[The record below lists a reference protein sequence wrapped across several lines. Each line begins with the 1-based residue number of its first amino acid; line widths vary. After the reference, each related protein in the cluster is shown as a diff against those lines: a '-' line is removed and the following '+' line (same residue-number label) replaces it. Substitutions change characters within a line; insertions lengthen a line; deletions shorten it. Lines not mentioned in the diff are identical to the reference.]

1 MLGPGNVSP
10 GEILNSYVVTAFA
23 LGLLAAGAAVG
34 QSVAP
39 AARQGPGIQ
48 AAQDAREPA
57 VLAQCKQPPAAP
69 PARPPASAAADTT
82 PADYQVAPIPGVVA
96 AGARWNVVWTE
107 TGNNA
112 DGIIASTDGGLLVA
126 QNDNSDV
133 VKLDRGGKASVIY
146 TGTHT
151 GGALSRNSHGVL
163 FINERELN
171 PAIWELSPVHK
182 LVANRYHDEPLDC
195 LGNVLNDLAAAAN
208 GGVYFTMGGLY
219 YADPHGAITQY
230 GENLRTNGIILS
242 ADEKTLYVTNAG
254 TLVAFDV
261 QADGSLLKQRT
272 LATLPGGGGDGST
285 IDADGRIYVTAS
297 KGIVVLAPDGN
308 VLGTIPVPYG
318 AISVAFSGPDKKTL
332 YAVVIKR
339 SGKPGIAG
347 IAGGEVLAMPM
358 LAQGYR
364 GRAK

>member
-1 MLGPGNVSP
+1 MLSGG
-10 GEILNSYVVTAFA
+10 IMNSYVVTALA
-23 LGLLAAGAAVG
+23 VGVLAAGAAFG
-34 QSVAP
+34 QDAAP
-39 AARQGPGIQ
+39 ARRQGPGVQ

-57 VLAQCKQPPAAP
+57 VLAQCKQAPPAP
-69 PARPPASAAADTT
+69 PARPPPAAAADTA
-82 PADYQVAPIPGVVA
+82 PADYQVGAIPGVVA
-96 AGARWNVVWTE
+96 AGARWKVVWTE

-112 DGIIASTDGGLLVA
+112 DGIIASSDGGLLVA

-133 VKLDRGGKASVIY
+133 MKLDRDGNASVVY
-146 TGTHT
+146 RDTHT

-163 FINERELN
+163 FIDERELN

-182 LVANRYHDEPLDC
+182 LFANRYRGEPLDC
-195 LGNVLNDLAAAAN
+195 LGSVLNDLAAAAN

-219 YADPHGAITQY
+219 YANPHGTITQY

-261 QADGSLLKQRT
+261 QPDGSLVNQRT
-272 LATLPGGGGDGST
+272 VATLPGGGGDGST

-297 KGIVVLAPDGN
+297 GGVVVVAPDGK

-347 IAGGEVLAMPM
+347 IAGGQVLAMPM
-358 LAQGYR
+358 IAQGYR

>member
-1 MLGPGNVSP
+1 M
-10 GEILNSYVVTAFA
+10 
-23 LGLLAAGAAVG
+23 LAAGAALG
-34 QSVAP
+34 EEAAP
-39 AARQGPGIQ
+39 APRQGPGVQ

-57 VLAQCKQPPAAP
+57 VLALCKQALPAPAAP
-69 PARPPASAAADTT
+69 PARPPSGGTLDAG
-82 PADYQVAPIPGVVA
+82 PADYQVGAIPGVVA
-96 AGARWNVVWTE
+96 AGARWKLVWTE

-112 DGIIASTDGGLLVA
+112 DGIIASSDGGLLVA

-133 VKLDRGGKASVIY
+133 VKLDRDGKASVVY
-146 TGTHT
+146 RDTHT

-163 FINERELN
+163 FIDEREFN

-182 LVANRYHDEPLDC
+182 LFANRYRGEPLDC
-195 LGNVLNDLAAAAN
+195 LGSVLNDLAAAGN
-208 GGVYFTMGGLY
+208 GGVYFTMGGLC
-219 YADPHGAITQY
+219 YADPHGAVTQY
-230 GENLRTNGIILS
+230 GQGLRTNGIILS

-261 QADGSLLKQRT
+261 RADGSLLNQRT
-272 LATLPGGGGDGST
+272 VATLPGGGGDGST

-297 KGIVVLAPDGN
+297 AGIVVLAPDGK

-318 AISVAFSGPDKKTL
+318 AISVAFSGPDKRTL
-332 YAVVIKR
+332 YAVVIRR

-347 IAGGEVLAMPM
+347 IAGGQILSMPM
-358 LAQGYR
+358 LAQGFL